1 MSFEAESPTGSSD
14 DRGRMLTVADVSALA
29 RAVVSAGNDARKA
42 ADGIIALEKEVAELR
57 EDLKTT
63 RGSSITA
70 LRSLV
75 SSLKL
80 TNTIAFAVLVGT
92 IALAGPIALGGFVLA
107 VTEPAALFDILA
119 KISHAELPAGVVS
132 PPSEPT
138 P

>member
-1 MSFEAESPTGSSD
+1 MTETEASAD
-14 DRGRMLTVADVSALA
+14 DRGRVLTVGDVGSLA
-29 RAVVSAGNDARKA
+29 RAVVGCGQDARKA
-42 ADGIIALEKEVAELR
+42 ADGIIALQRDVAELR
-57 EDLKTT
+57 DDL
-63 RGSSITA
+63 RGSKTSSIAA
-70 LRSLV
+70 LKSLV

-80 TNTIAFAVLVGT
+80 TNAIAFAVLVGT

-107 VTEPAALFDILA
+107 VTEPAALFAIIA